1 VIDLPLA
8 DRDAVIGADRLAA
21 GCAQFHGRPPAHS
34 CAWGVP
40 ASGGLN
46 SRKLGVGAVAPRA
59 ARCPIVASRP

>member
-1 VIDLPLA
+1 MRTVPW
-8 DRDAVIGADRLAA
+8 
-21 GCAQFHGRPPAHS
+21 RPPAHS

-46 SRKLGVGAVAPRA
+46 SEVGAGAVAPPRA